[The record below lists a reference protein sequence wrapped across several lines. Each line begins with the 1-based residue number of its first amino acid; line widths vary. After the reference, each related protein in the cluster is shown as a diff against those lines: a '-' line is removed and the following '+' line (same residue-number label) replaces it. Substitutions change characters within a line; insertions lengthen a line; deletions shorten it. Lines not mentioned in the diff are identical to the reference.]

1 MQFTE
6 ETTWGTGFD
15 EPGMMGFARDP
26 ASLSRVAALLEQ
38 AAEELDRLL
47 RGARD
52 GVGGSPVYL
61 EAASSAVHLALVEL
75 RSCELDPPLR
85 EQQLPGA

>member
-1 MQFTE
+1 M
-6 ETTWGTGFD
+6 GFD
-15 EPGMMGFARDP
+15 EPGLMGFARDRD
-26 ASLSRVAALLEQ
+26 ALGRVTVLLGQ
-38 AAEELDRLL
+38 AAEELDLLL

-52 GVGGSPVYL
+52 SVGGSPVYL

-85 EQQLPGA
+85 DQRLPGA